1 MKKISLIIISTFILL
16 FTFQNVSAQA
26 FAGKGSKYFTASIGV
41 SKYFHFDRYGLFD
54 RNFYDNYGFGYRYSY
69 FSPTLSLNA
78 NVEIGV
84 AKYVGVAPSIG
95 FSSTFYYGGDVG
107 IDIPMGVQGNFH
119 FLQLIA
125 DKTGKSFADKLDVY
139 AGVNIGGGPSILV
152 TASPAYVYGFM
163 YAGPQLGVRYYPTS
177 NIGLTAEVGFGK
189 SIANFGMVMKMG
201 K

>member
-16 FTFQNVSAQA
+16 FTFQNTKAQA
-26 FAGKGSKYFTASIGV
+26 FAGKGSMYFTASIGV
-41 SKYFHFDRYGLFD
+41 AKYFHLNSNGLVDRGFYNGYG
-54 RNFYDNYGFGYRYSY
+54 YGYGY
-69 FSPTLSLNA
+69 FSPTLALNA

-84 AKYVGVAPSIG
+84 AKYVGIAPSVG
-95 FSSTFYYGGDVG
+95 FSSTFYNRGDVA
-107 IDIPMGVQGNFH
+107 IDIPVGVQGNFH

-125 DKTGKSFADKLDVY
+125 DKTKKSFADKLDVY

-152 TASPAYVYGFM
+152 TNSPAYVYGFI
-163 YAGPQLGVRYYPTS
+163 YAGPQVGVRYYPTS
-177 NIGLTAEVGFGK
+177 NIGITAEVGFGK